1 MNNSI
6 KLNSK
11 KSFIKNTPISYS
23 GNIELSPFSFQ
34 IMIDAKEIDLE
45 YFLNNT
51 FLLNEI
57 ISSNILTN
65 KNINGQF
72 RLKTNKLN
80 KIRLFDQV
88 DINLISRKVSIN
100 LDKSY
105 LLNNKFAKILIYNT
119 NFELLME
126 VLF

>member
-1 MNNSI
+1 MNKSI
-6 KLNSK
+6 KLNST

-51 FLLNEI
+51 FLISEI

-72 RLKTNKLN
+72 RLRTRKTK
-80 KIRLFDQV
+80 
-88 DINLISRKVSIN
+88 
-100 LDKSY
+100 
-105 LLNNKFAKILIYNT
+105 
-119 NFELLME
+119 
-126 VLF
+126 